1 MQLEKIDRE
10 RQIIRMFRR
19 GETSAMDVLYAEYAD
34 YLNAVCLRYISDGNT
49 VKDVLQESF
58 IKIFENVGSFEY
70 RGKGSLKAWISRLVI
85 NESLQQIRRKAAA
98 KGMVVDTDMTGYP
111 DSAPVVADISEETIM
126 EMIRELPP
134 GCRAVFNLYVIDGC
148 SHKEIGEMLDIKPDT
163 SASQYHK
170 AKAILARK
178 IREYKSRQR

>member
-34 YLNAVCLRYISDGNT
+34 YLNAVCSRYISDGNT

-70 RGKGSLKAWISRLVI
+70 RGKGSLKAWISRRNMPNTV
-85 NESLQQIRRKAAA
+85 ESELLYGKERK
-98 KGMVVDTDMTGYP
+98 KN
-111 DSAPVVADISEETIM
+111 I
-126 EMIRELPP
+126 
-134 GCRAVFNLYVIDGC
+134 
-148 SHKEIGEMLDIKPDT
+148 
-163 SASQYHK
+163 
-170 AKAILARK
+170 
-178 IREYKSRQR
+178 

>member
-58 IKIFENVGSFEY
+58 IKIFEY

-98 KGMVVDTDMTGYP
+98 KEMVVDTDMTGYP
-111 DSAPVVADISEETIM
+111 ESAPVVADISEETIM